1 MYLLIFS
8 HVVFNLLQTKK
19 SEIEEELSR
28 ANDEIALL
36 KQSGGD
42 NTASIQS
49 LQAQVHYHIIELIG
63 HRACQ
68 QHWNSQKYSCKNL
81 IMISLTECAKGF
93 RNNALWDGF

>member
-1 MYLLIFS
+1 MYVLIFS

-28 ANDEIALL
+28 ANEEITLL

-49 LQAQVHYHIIELIG
+49 LQAQVHIITQNSLVIG
-63 HRACQ
+63 RANNTGTPRNI
-68 QHWNSQKYSCKNL
+68 H
-81 IMISLTECAKGF
+81 AKI
-93 RNNALWDGF
+93 L